1 MKQAAVWCRGRRAGT
16 LTEDAMG
23 YTFVYDACIRYA
35 VYSVGNARR

>member
-23 YTFVYDACIRYA
+23 YTFVYDADYLDSA
-35 VYSVGNARR
+35 DG